1 VVESLIPLAACA
13 LYVGFFHAAN
23 TWFPALARRVRF
35 THDKSAGG
43 AA

>member
-23 TWFPALARRVRF
+23 TWFPALARRVRT
-35 THDKSAGG
+35 THHKATEG
-43 AA
+43 A

>member
-23 TWFPALARRVRF
+23 TWFPALARRVRTWF
-35 THDKSAGG
+35 PQAVRRG
-43 AA
+43 